1 MIVWPNRISD
11 YCLKKRSSYIIRI
24 LQQTFWKQLRRN
36 DLFSSKITI
45 YGKNCRQLSILF
57 HYIYIAL
64 TKFIFHSLCMNLKIY
79 TSCNITLW
87 MNSQKYLYTY
97 VPKYVNFFRCIFH
110 WKQDIFLKGFLVLF
124 FCPILEKLVVIKVDL
139 ICCLKKKI
147 TLQQFFDNSL

>member
-97 VPKYVNFFRCIFH
+97 VAKVCQFFPLYISLKTRHIF
-110 WKQDIFLKGFLVLF
+110 KRFSGVIFLSDFRET
-124 FCPILEKLVVIKVDL
+124 CSD
-139 ICCLKKKI
+139 
-147 TLQQFFDNSL
+147 

>member
-1 MIVWPNRISD
+1 MKHLCWLQQSKYNKYFFYDVNSNIRFLLILNWTKEKKFLKTRHNFLIIVWPNRISD

-45 YGKNCRQLSILF
+45 YRKNCRQLSILF

-87 MNSQKYLYTY
+87 MNTQKYVYTY
-97 VPKYVNFFRCIFH
+97 VPKVC
-110 WKQDIFLKGFLVLF
+110 
-124 FCPILEKLVVIKVDL
+124 
-139 ICCLKKKI
+139 
-147 TLQQFFDNSL
+147 QFFPL